1 MAATASCL
9 LMPAAFVNNLLFL
22 ILSIVGTIGLLITM
36 MSKRGNSDHGTKFV
50 CLLGVAAIDG
60 AALKPL
66 VSHAADID
74 PIIVVNALLYTAV
87 VFGSFSL
94 MSLMTKRRS
103 MLFLGGVLSSILMG
117 MSMGLFFSWIIGYS
131 FISFL
136 GYNIIMLVVF
146 SFYVMYDTQLI
157 VEKAHNQDF
166 DYTLHALE
174 LFIDLIRVFVHILR
188 ILIEL
193 SGEKKKKK

>member
-174 LFIDLIRVFVHILR
+174 LFIDLIRIFVHILR